1 MIISKREIFL
11 NFMLD
16 ISSMLAIFSNMDKIG
31 HYLKALRKG
40 KRYTLREVE
49 EISGVSNAYLSQLE
63 NGKIKNPSLSVLHKL
78 SKAYEISYG
87 LLMKHAGFPL
97 EEDPIAEQSFNSQVG
112 PVTDD
117 EAKELIEYLHFIRS
131 RRHK

>member
-1 MIISKREIFL
+1 M
-11 NFMLD
+11 
-16 ISSMLAIFSNMDKIG
+16 
-31 HYLKALRKG
+31 
-40 KRYTLREVE
+40 
-49 EISGVSNAYLSQLE
+49 
-63 NGKIKNPSLSVLHKL
+63 HKL

>member
-1 MIISKREIFL
+1 
-11 NFMLD
+11 MLD
-16 ISSMLAIFSNMDKIG
+16 ISSKLVILSNMTEFG
-31 HYLKALRKG
+31 NYLNALRKKKG
-40 KRYTLREVE
+40 YTLRKVE

-63 NGKIKNPSLSVLHKL
+63 NGKIKSPSLSVLHKL
-78 SKAYEISYG
+78 SKAFGVSYS

-97 EEDPIAEQSFNSQVG
+97 HDDSLTNQGYNSQVG
-112 PVTDD
+112 PVTEE